1 METCRLRQ
9 VFLCA
14 VFSVNLPNCLPLT
27 LFLSKLIE
35 MKKGVLLLVVF
46 VCTLTTFA
54 QRVDADEAMQV
65 AIQFWKSHGFSATSD
80 LKDVVSATPVKYN
93 DEVVYYQIDMAPQG
107 WILVSATKAAVPVLA
122 YAPTGTFAADDL
134 PENCEAWMGQYQ
146 QKLNEIIDKQLIS
159 TPEIDGQWE
168 EVLNG
173 NGLVKTRGVEPF
185 LTSLWDQGRYY
196 NDMCPA
202 DPAGPGGHCYAG
214 CVPTAMGQIC
224 NYFRWPNTG
233 VGSYA
238 YDDPDY
244 GTLSADFEN
253 TTYRWDE
260 MATSLNGRNLAVA
273 ELLFHL
279 GVSCDL
285 VYGPDGSG
293 MYNHKAAYALRT
305 FFKYDPATQ
314 YVYRDSTSMDWD
326 SLLVSHLDRR
336 IPMYYAGWSVPNIN
350 GHAFVVDGYQD
361 DNYYHF
367 NWGWSGSANGYYY
380 TNALNPS
387 GSNFNLAQE
396 LIVNAVPDSALYDYP
411 SGCSGYSELTTT
423 GGTIDDGSGPLY
435 DYQPETDC
443 SWLIK
448 PTDSVSSITLSFL
461 EFGLAVADTLFVY
474 KGTSAEAPLLA
485 ALSGDLLPDDMEVDG
500 DEVFVHFVS
509 QSPTGSKG
517 WLMSFVSEIPV
528 YCSSNGMLTDIS
540 GAFSDGSG
548 PRDYHNASACMW
560 MIAPPGAQTIELQF
574 NSFDTEPQFDLVEV
588 YDSNTLLGEF
598 SGSELPPTLT
608 ATSGYMFVVFT
619 TNFDITAPGWSATY
633 TTDLVSLPETGR
645 KDQALT
651 VFPNPAH
658 QQLTMLTTLESGS
671 HVFELLDC
679 SGRVV
684 AHHNSEQSQ
693 VTFNVEALP
702 VGMYFARLQYDG
714 GVEMMKVMIQ

>member
-1 METCRLRQ
+1 
-9 VFLCA
+9 
-14 VFSVNLPNCLPLT
+14 
-27 LFLSKLIE
+27 

-46 VCTLTTFA
+46 ACTLSTFA
-54 QRVDADEAMQV
+54 QRVDTDEATQV
-65 AIQFWKSHGFSATSD
+65 AVQFWKSHGFSNNATAPT
-80 LKDVVSATPVKYN
+80 VVMATPVSYN
-93 DEVVYYQIDMAPQG
+93 NEVIYYQIDMSPQD
-107 WILVSATKAAVPVLA
+107 WILVSATKASVPVLA
-122 YAPTGTFAADDL
+122 YSPTGSFVADSL
-134 PENCEAWMGQYQ
+134 PENCEAWIGQYQ
-146 QKLNEIIDKQLIS
+146 QKLAEIIDKQLPS
-159 TPEIDGQWE
+159 TPEIDGQWQ
-168 EVLNG
+168 EVLHG

-233 VGSYA
+233 LGSYA
-238 YDDPDY
+238 YDDPVY

-260 MATSLNGRNLAVA
+260 MATSLNGQNLAVA

-305 FFKYDPATQ
+305 FFKYDPATE

-367 NWGWSGSANGYYY
+367 NWGWSGSANGYFY

-396 LIVNAVPDSALYDYP
+396 LIINAVPDSALYDYP
-411 SGCSGYSELTTT
+411 SGCSGYAELTTT

-435 DYQPETDC
+435 NYQPGTDC
-443 SWLIK
+443 SWLIM
-448 PTDSVSSITLSFL
+448 PADSVSSITLSFL
-461 EFGLAVADTLFVY
+461 EFDLSAGDTLY
-474 KGTSAEAPLLA
+474 IYNGNSAQAPFLA
-485 ALSGDLLPDDMEVDG
+485 ALSGDLLPNDIIIEG
-500 DEVFVHFVS
+500 DEVFVHFMG

-517 WLMSFVSEIPV
+517 WLMGFDSEIPV
-528 YCSSNGMLTDIS
+528 YCSSNGMLSDFS
-540 GAFSDGSG
+540 GEFSDGSG

-560 MIAPPGAQTIELQF
+560 MIAPPEVETIELRFQ
-574 NSFDTEPQFDLVEV
+574 SFDTEPENDVVKV

-598 SGSELPPTLT
+598 SGNEIPPTLV
-608 ATSGYMFVVFT
+608 AYSGYMFVVFT
-619 TNFDITAPGWSATY
+619 TNFNITAPGWRASYVTN
-633 TTDLVSLPETGR
+633 LVGLPDIGQEM
-645 KDQALT
+645 QNLT

-658 QQLTMLTTLESGS
+658 HQLVMQTTQKSGK
-671 HVFELLDC
+671 HVFELIDC
-679 SGRVV
+679 AGRVV
-684 AHHNSEQSQ
+684 AHQVSEQSR
-693 VTFNVEALP
+693 VILNVEALSR
-702 VGMYFARLQYDG
+702 GMYYARLRDNS
-714 GVEMMKVMIQ
+714 GVELMKVIIQ